1 MKILLVHNFY
11 QQPGGEDQVFRAE
24 AGILR
29 NAGHTV
35 VELTET
41 NDRVKEMSALA
52 LARATIWNSDAYQR
66 VYETAARERPAVVH
80 FHNTFPLLSPAVYY
94 AARRA
99 GAAVVQTLHNY
110 RFLCPAATLFRDG
123 RPCEDC
129 VGHLPW
135 PGVLHACY
143 RGSRTASTG
152 IAAMLGFHRLRQT
165 FSRQVDAFIVLN
177 EFARQKFL
185 RGGLPPEKL
194 FLKPNFVDPDP
205 SFGDG
210 GETFLFAGRLSPEK
224 GIEILLAAWRESPD
238 LPLLK
243 IAGDG
248 PLRAAVLDQIGSI
261 KNAEYL
267 GRIPHAEVLAAMK
280 SSKALIQPSTW
291 YEMFPVNVVEA
302 FACGLPVIAS
312 DAGALPEIVSNRTN
326 GLLFQSG
333 NSKDLGRKVR
343 LLASDSGLCCTLR
356 KHARQAFERYYQGD
370 LNVRLLVQI
379 YENAIQSSNSR
390 R

>member
-11 QQPGGEDQVFRAE
+11 QQPGGEDQVFSAE

-29 NAGHTV
+29 NAGHIV

-52 LARATIWNSDAYQR
+52 LSRATIWNSDAYQR
-66 VYETAARERPAVVH
+66 VYETAMRERPDAVH

-110 RFLCPAATLFRDG
+110 RFICPAATLFRDG

-135 PGVLHACY
+135 PGVLQACY
-143 RGSRTASTG
+143 RGSRTASAG
-152 IAAMLGFHRLRQT
+152 IAAMLSFHRLRQT
-165 FSRQVDAFIVLN
+165 FSQQVDAFIALN
-177 EFARQKFL
+177 EFARRKFL
-185 RGGLPPEKL
+185 QGGLPPEKL

-205 SFGDG
+205 GLGEG
-210 GETFLFAGRLSPEK
+210 GETFLFAGRLAPEK
-224 GIEILLAAWRESPD
+224 GIDTLLAAWRESPD

-312 DAGALPEIVSNRTN
+312 DAGALSEIVSNQTN

-333 NSKDLGRKVR
+333 NGADLARKVR
-343 LLASDSGLCCTLR
+343 LLASDSRLCCTLA
-356 KHARQAFERYYQGD
+356 KHARQTFERYYQGD

-379 YENAIQSSNSR
+379 YEHAIQSSKPR
-390 R
+390 H

>member
-66 VYETAARERPAVVH
+66 VYETATRERPAVVH

-143 RGSRTASTG
+143 RGSRTASAG

>member
-1 MKILLVHNFY
+1 
-11 QQPGGEDQVFRAE
+11 
-24 AGILR
+24 
-29 NAGHTV
+29 
-35 VELTET
+35 LTET

-143 RGSRTASTG
+143 RGSRTASAG

-356 KHARQAFERYYQGD
+356 KHARRAFERYYQGD

>member
-143 RGSRTASTG
+143 RGSRTASAG

-205 SFGDG
+205 SSGDG

>member
-135 PGVLHACY
+135 PGVLHGCY
-143 RGSRTASTG
+143 RGSWTASAG

-379 YENAIQSSNSR
+379 YENAIQSSNSWR
-390 R
+390 

>member
-143 RGSRTASTG
+143 RGSRTASAG

-291 YEMFPVNVVEA
+291 YEMFPVNVLEA

>member
-143 RGSRTASTG
+143 RGSRTASAG